1 MHQLATLTAT
11 LILLLCMISTT
22 QTQAQELSK
31 QLYDAHESYKD
42 SSFTHR
48 RFKHR
53 DILPVLQQLGEPLS
67 VSPVGTSL
75 EGRSIHQVK
84 AGTGSIPVLLWSQMH
99 GDEATATMAMFDI
112 FRFLQASSDGFDEMR
127 QTILSNTTLYFLPML
142 NPDGAERF
150 QRRTSA
156 DIDMNRDALRLQ
168 SPESVLLKSL
178 QQTLKPLVGFNLHD
192 QNPRYSVGRSDK
204 QAVVSFLA
212 TAYDPARSIN
222 EVRKRSMQLIVGMNR
237 VLQRFIPGQ
246 VARYD
251 DEFEPRAFGDNI
263 QKWGT
268 TLILIESGGQVGDPE
283 KMSIRRLNFVAI
295 LTALHAIATQSYSE
309 EKIAD
314 YQAIPENGRPL
325 FDLLIRNATAMR
337 NGKPY
342 AIDLGINHVE
352 VNTDSARAFSYRS
365 TIEDIGDLS
374 TFHGLTELDAT
385 GLTLTPVRLHP
396 TTLDS
401 IADLRKLD
409 LVTLRQEGIVAFKIR
424 GPIRKNTF
432 PRYLVHLL
440 SDGKLPGRP
449 PGLGQIPTFL
459 LKQGSKTKYVFVNG
473 FSEEATGN
481 GVVD

>member
-1 MHQLATLTAT
+1 
-11 LILLLCMISTT
+11 MISTT